1 MEENQNTLISVR
13 HLSTVF
19 PVKQTLFEKIQKK
32 PQKAVR
38 AVSDVSLDIRKGET
52 VGLVGESGCGK
63 STFARTLIRLCE
75 SNVGT
80 IEYAG
85 IGDLEKAG
93 KKDLAKLHR
102 KMQMIFQDPY
112 SSLNQRM

>member
-38 AVSDVSLDIRKGET
+38 AVSDVSLDIR
-52 VGLVGESGCGK
+52 
-63 STFARTLIRLCE
+63 
-75 SNVGT
+75 
-80 IEYAG
+80 
-85 IGDLEKAG
+85 
-93 KKDLAKLHR
+93 
-102 KMQMIFQDPY
+102 
-112 SSLNQRM
+112 